1 MTQPFIVFSLPRSR
15 STWLSLFLSYDGREI
30 GHDIGADCATVADF
44 FTLLG
49 DGTCETGAAFA
60 WPVIRR
66 LNPHIKFAVV
76 RRDPYEVNASLER
89 FGITGQLIEMQKR
102 SDLLEDIA
110 DLPGTLTVTH
120 EDLAK
125 PNVCGAL
132 FEHCLGEP
140 FDHGWWQRLD
150 PLNIQV
156 DMPKQLAK
164 LARNADRIAG
174 LKAEVEYRRVHER
187 V

>member
-1 MTQPFIVFSLPRSR
+1 MVLPFIVFSLPRSR
-15 STWLSLFLSYDGREI
+15 STWLSMFLSYDGREI
-30 GHDIGADCATVADF
+30 GHDIGPDCASVADF
-44 FTLLG
+44 FARLG

-66 LNPHIKFAVV
+66 LRPDIRFVVV
-76 RRDPYEVNASLER
+76 RRDPFEVNESLER
-89 FGITGQLIEMQKR
+89 FGIRNQLIEMQRR
-102 SDLLEDIA
+102 SDHLEDIA
-110 DLPGTLTVTH
+110 GLPGTLTVSY

-132 FEHCLGEP
+132 FEHCLDEP
-140 FDHGWWQRLD
+140 FDHGWWNRLD

-164 LARNADRIAG
+164 LIRNGDRIAA
-174 LKAEVEYRRVHER
+174 LKAEVEARRLHVA